1 MIEELVMD
9 DKFKLFSNTLSKR
22 YSCRGYLEKEVSN
35 LDIEEIVSVAARAP
49 TWCNAQPWK
58 VIVTRPPVTKVF
70 ARHLTQAA
78 ANTEMDPDFPWPDRY
93 SGVYRERRQVC
104 GYQLYEAVGIDRDDR
119 IGRNEQMMENFRFF
133 GAPHVAIITSDRDL
147 GPYGAMDCGGFISLF
162 TVAAQ
167 AKGIATVVQASVTG
181 YAPVIRD
188 YFDIPESR
196 LIQTAIS
203 FGYEDPKHP
212 ANGFR
217 TERAPIT
224 DVITI
229 VDN

>member
-1 MIEELVMD
+1 M
-9 DKFKLFSNTLSKR
+9 SNAAIPNRIMAIALRTVEFIYFFQILITPFVFAVIQDQSK
-22 YSCRGYLEKEVSN
+22 SN
-35 LDIEEIVSVAARAP
+35 
-49 TWCNAQPWK
+49 K
-58 VIVTRPPVTKVF
+58 TKVWVHKCYLF
-70 ARHLTQAA
+70 ASILLT
-78 ANTEMDPDFPWPDRY
+78 
-93 SGVYRERRQVC
+93 
-104 GYQLYEAVGIDRDDR
+104 
-119 IGRNEQMMENFRFF
+119 
-133 GAPHVAIITSDRDL
+133 
-147 GPYGAMDCGGFISLF
+147 YGAMDCGGFISLF

-229 VDN
+229 VAKPKFNHETISQSTNILELY

>member
-1 MIEELVMD
+1 MD
-9 DKFKLFSNTLSKR
+9 DEFNLFAKISSKR
-22 YSCRGYLEKEVSN
+22 YSCRGYLKKEVSQ
-35 LDIEEIVSVAARAP
+35 LDIEEIVTVAARAP

-58 VIVTRPPVTKVF
+58 VIVTRPPTTQSF
-70 ARHLTQAA
+70 AKDLMKAA
-78 ANTEMDPDFPWPDRY
+78 ATTDMVPDFPWPTNY

-104 GYQLYEAVGIDRDDR
+104 GYQLYEAVGIDREDR
-119 IGRNEQMMENFRFF
+119 IARNKQMMENFRFF
-133 GAPHVAIITSDRDL
+133 GAPHVAIITSDKEL

-181 YAPVIRD
+181 YAPFIRN
-188 YFDIPESR
+188 YFDIPKSR

-203 FGYEDPKHP
+203 FGYADPKHP

-217 TERAPIT
+217 TDRASIP
-224 DVITI
+224 DVVT
-229 VDN
+229 VFDH